1 MGRTEPGTEQA
12 ASYLPE
18 EQINKSGMM
27 DRSLRQEDC
36 KFNAS
41 QDNLDHVSI
50 NQTERWVWMW
60 LRYHTCLAWK
70 GSRINPRYPT
80 KGKEPELTWGGESL
94 SLVGRNTPLLAERV
108 PPPPLSTTSTLPHSL
123 WTEWP
128 TLTASLASHRQIL
141 STFRDTRV
149 SQ

>member
-50 NQTERWVWMW
+50 NQKDG
-60 LRYHTCLAWK
+60 YGC
-70 GSRINPRYPT
+70 GSGIIP
-80 KGKEPELTWGGESL
+80 
-94 SLVGRNTPLLAERV
+94 A
-108 PPPPLSTTSTLPHSL
+108 
-123 WTEWP
+123 
-128 TLTASLASHRQIL
+128 
-141 STFRDTRV
+141 
-149 SQ
+149 